1 MRWLNVK
8 AASPLH
14 LSWTSLHCHQ
24 SPRTSLHFLLCN
36 IVFVFIF
43 LLVFVFVSLTY
54 QYLILPICLSWQYK
68 MRKFAHYCCQARL
81 FEKIT
86 RTSTFDNHPTTKFI
100 SSGHISTRILKM
112 ATGNSDKSLRWGG
125 GEKER
130 RRTHSLRK
138 VNTW

>member
-24 SPRTSLHFLLCN
+24 LPQTSPHFLLGN
-36 IVFVFIF
+36 IVIVFVFIF
-43 LLVFVFVSLTY
+43 LSVFVFVFVFVFVSLTY

-68 MRKFAHYCCQARL
+68 IRKFAHYCCQARL

-86 RTSTFDNHPTTKFI
+86 RTSTFDNHPATKFI
-100 SSGHISTRILKM
+100 SSEHISTRTLKM
-112 ATGNSDKSLRWGG
+112 ATGNSIMQVGRWR
-125 GEKER
+125 E
-130 RRTHSLRK
+130 
-138 VNTW
+138 V